1 MVYHLNVGAGMSNT
15 IEVKQVPSHMV
26 WNDHGT
32 GSNGDFSCWN
42 PDITDGY
49 SMLGSIPHGN
59 YNQPS
64 TVFVLK
70 GEEGDFGFPAGYVQ
84 VCLNKD
90 RILS

>member
-70 GEEGDFGFPAGYVQ
+70 GTLDSLLDMYRYV
-84 VCLNKD
+84 LT
-90 RILS
+90 RIES